1 MKPESRN
8 RRDEID
14 QDKEELMSVMEEI
27 ETLVRETLSRYKEP
41 WPTDITDRV
50 FCAIGEN
57 PTQFELYERVVREL
71 EAQGKNG
78 RQVVNQ
84 YIGRRVR
91 QLTTGENRGHC
102 YSPRSKL
109 IQSYEKH

>member
-1 MKPESRN
+1 VR
-8 RRDEID
+8 
-14 QDKEELMSVMEEI
+14 VMEEI
-27 ETLVRETLSRYKEP
+27 ETLVREILRSYREP

-50 FCAIGEN
+50 FCAIEEN
-57 PTQFELYERVVREL
+57 PTQLELYQRVVREL
-71 EAQGKNG
+71 KAQGKNG
-78 RQVVNQ
+78 QQVVNQ

-91 QLTTGENRGHC
+91 QLTTGKNRGHC